1 MRTLVHLIACLLF
14 CVIIA
19 QPLQAATTPSRL
31 EVAYDVFKG
40 SMKIATMAETFVA
53 THDHYRIESVSNA
66 VGLLALFKPETIRL
80 TSEGTLTQSGLRPS
94 VFSSQRKI
102 DVERNTRADF
112 DWATNRITL
121 TDRNGKRTLPLPA
134 DTQDRLSA
142 MYQFMFLTLKSSSPL
157 DFHMTNGSKVDIYNY
172 FVSSTQS
179 VTVPLGTFKSLYVAS
194 PVKAGESRT
203 EIWLATDH
211 ANFPFKMTITDPDG
225 GELTQ
230 VLTRFDFMQ

>member
-1 MRTLVHLIACLLF
+1 MRRLVHLVSCLLF
-14 CVIIA
+14 CVVA
-19 QPLQAATTPSRL
+19 QPLQAATAPARL

-40 SMKIATMAETFVA
+40 NMKIATMAETFVT

-80 TSEGTLTQSGLRPS
+80 SSEGTLTQSGLRPS
-94 VFSSQRKI
+94 VYSSQRKI

-112 DWATNRITL
+112 DWGTKRITL

-142 MYQFMFLTLKSSSPL
+142 MYQFIFLSLKSSSPL
-157 DFHMTNGSKVDIYNY
+157 DFHMTNGSKLDIYNY
-172 FVSSTQS
+172 FVYTTQS
-179 VTVPLGTFKSLYVAS
+179 VTVPLGTFKVLYVAS

-211 ANFPFKMTITDPDG
+211 ANFPYKMTITDPEG

-230 VLTRFDFMQ
+230 LLTRFDFTQ